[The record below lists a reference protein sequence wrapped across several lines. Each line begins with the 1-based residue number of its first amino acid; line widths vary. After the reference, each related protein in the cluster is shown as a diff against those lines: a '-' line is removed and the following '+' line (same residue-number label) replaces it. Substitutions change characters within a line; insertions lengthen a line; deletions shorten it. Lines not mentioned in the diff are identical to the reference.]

1 MSQSLPNVGFV
12 GLGKMGR
19 PMTQRLLA
27 TGYPAHV
34 FNRSRG
40 AVDAL
45 AHEGATPADSARE
58 VAERADVILTALPT
72 PESVESVYAEMAE
85 AARSGQIY
93 ADHST
98 VSPNLNRWCA
108 QRLGERG
115 AAFLDAP
122 VSGGPSGAQG
132 GTLTVM
138 VGGEQAAYDQALP
151 VLQAFGKNIRLCG
164 PVGAGQVVK
173 LINQLLVGIH
183 TAAIAEAAVFGARLG
198 ADPQVVL
205 DLIGTSF
212 GGSTM
217 MTRHM
222 PRFISRDFSG
232 ATPVGLILKDL
243 GLIHDEARA
252 SGVPLYLG
260 AFAEQRFSEA
270 FARGQGADDMAAL
283 VRLWEEPAGVT
294 VDRPSAVS
302 VSSQPSAVSSQ
313 QARGLGVADG

>member
-1 MSQSLPNVGFV
+1 MEVGFI

-27 TGYPAHV
+27 AGHTVYV
-34 FNRSRG
+34 FNRSHG

-45 AHEGATPADSARE
+45 AKEGATPADSARQ
-58 VAERADVILTALPT
+58 VAERAEIVMTALPT
-72 PESVESVYAEMAE
+72 ADSVEAVYAELAQS
-85 AARSGQIY
+85 ARSGQTFV
-93 ADHST
+93 DHST
-98 VSPNLNRWCA
+98 VSPGLNQRCA
-108 QRLGERG
+108 EQLKARG
-115 AAFLDAP
+115 ADFLDAP
-122 VSGGPSGAQG
+122 VSGGPAGAQA

-138 VGGEQAAYDQALP
+138 VGGQQAVFDRALP

-183 TAAIAEAAVFGARLG
+183 TSAIAEAAVFGARFG

-217 MTRHM
+217 MTRNL
-222 PRFISRDFSG
+222 PRFISRDFSP

-243 GLIHDEARA
+243 GLIHDEARNG
-252 SGVPLYLG
+252 GVPLLLG
-260 AFAEQRFSEA
+260 ALAEQRFSEA
-270 FARGQGADDMAAL
+270 RARGLGEEDMAAL
-283 VRLWEEPAGVT
+283 VKLWEEPAGVT
-294 VDRPSAVS
+294 ISPS
-302 VSSQPSAVSSQ
+302 SAS
-313 QARGLGVADG
+313 